1 MKMVKIF
8 SEKTVYEAS
17 KERINYLFDEF
28 EDIYVSVSGGKDS
41 TVALNVT
48 LEVARERGRRI
59 GCFF

>member
-1 MKMVKIF
+1 MVKIF